1 MEYIRKR
8 TGSSVD
14 IDSVGGHDAHLSLS
28 DIGPRD
34 AATEAVGSILAGLG
48 SNIMD
53 TDNLNQT
60 FAELGKLSFFQM
72 WTKLYAPSHTLIA
85 THSHVHADM
94 LANTHKQPYKTSV
107 IRLGAKNS

>member
-1 MEYIRKR
+1 MEYIRKK
-8 TGSSVD
+8 TGSSLD

-60 FAELGKLSFFQM
+60 FAELGKLSSIFALPIFS
-72 WTKLYAPSHTLIA
+72 KGHTH
-85 THSHVHADM
+85 THTQHSC
-94 LANTHKQPYKTSV
+94 THTQESY
-107 IRLGAKNS
+107 